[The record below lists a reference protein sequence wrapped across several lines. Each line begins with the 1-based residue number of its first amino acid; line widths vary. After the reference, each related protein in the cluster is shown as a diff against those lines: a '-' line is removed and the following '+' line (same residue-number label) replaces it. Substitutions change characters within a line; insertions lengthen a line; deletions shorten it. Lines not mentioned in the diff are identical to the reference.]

1 MQYCVA
7 GAFPKKWDMSI
18 IDNISAGGVKFSAPS
33 DLELKGK
40 IVQLQIKIPEL
51 APHLL
56 DLEAMVIDAQP
67 RPNLKYSDVR
77 AKFINLSES
86 NKGHLSIVE
95 KLIDLQE
102 RKKI

>member
-7 GAFPKKWDMSI
+7 GAFPKKWDITI
-18 IDNISAGGVKFSAPS
+18 IENISAGGVKFPAPS

-51 APHLL
+51 APRLL
-56 DLEAMVIDAQP
+56 ELEAMVIDVQP
-67 RPNLKYSDVR
+67 RFNLKYSDVR
-77 AKFINLSES
+77 AKFINLSET
-86 NKGHLSIVE
+86 NKAYLSIVE
-95 KLIDLQE
+95 KMIDLQK